1 MSESRSRPHPSVRPK
16 GLVEWD
22 SAMVGPAVQEAEL
35 NRRTEDEAIYL
46 SRRAREERRASL
58 KAGCRKCRQTHLELA
73 DAYELRAHVL
83 THETR
88 RRARSPLQHAL

>member
-1 MSESRSRPHPSVRPK
+1 MVR
-16 GLVEWD
+16 LLFR
-22 SAMVGPAVQEAEL
+22 EAAL

-46 SRRAREERRASL
+46 SRRAREERCASI
-58 KAGCRKCRQTHLELA
+58 KANCRKCRQIHLELA

-88 RRARSPLQHAL
+88 RRAGSPLQYAL